1 MSASEECKLGDSEHG
16 YAHKVR
22 PETVRDLDY
31 MTSVP
36 CPPTML
42 GGNESQSARSR
53 PKVSRETMSGSTL
66 RCSQD

>member
-31 MTSVP
+31 MTSGALSTEP
-36 CPPTML
+36 CWGEMKANLRRDSNLKDP
-42 GGNESQSARSR
+42 G
-53 PKVSRETMSGSTL
+53 PK
-66 RCSQD
+66 